1 MRRETAVILLL
12 IAVVLLPMW
21 YVAMTSG
28 TEGGGIGVGTG
39 ADPVAVNTSGGL
51 QPTGGYLPGPTE
63 VGVNQAGVV
72 AWTAL
77 LGMVGVMVGT
87 KRFLDRISHLD
98 DSVATDGGSTTIS
111 VPPYMQ
117 TAHRR
122 ILDYRPAV
130 SSRSGLLVVALLSW
144 VDISFAGL
152 LVDEGLGP
160 ARTQFLGT
168 YAGMLFL
175 ALALTVLA
183 YTAYFVPNITVVES
197 RDH

>member
-21 YVAMTSG
+21 YVALTSG

-39 ADPVAVNTSGGL
+39 AEPVAVNTSSDL
-51 QPTGGYLPGPTE
+51 QPASGYLPGPVE

-72 AWTAL
+72 AWVAL

-98 DSVATDGGSTTIS
+98 DSVVADGGRATVS
-111 VPPYMQ
+111 VPPYME
-117 TAHRR
+117 TESRR
-122 ILDYRPAV
+122 ILDYVPAV
-130 SSRSGLLVVALLSW
+130 SSRTGLLVVALLSW
-144 VDISFAGL
+144 VDVSFAAL
-152 LVDEGLGP
+152 LTLEGLGP

-175 ALALTVLA
+175 SLALTVLA
-183 YTAYFVPNITVVES
+183 YTAYFVPSITVAET